1 MPLAGRLYNR
11 VDAKV
16 LIILGIGISCW
27 SYWLLAHLSLNV
39 AFPNL
44 IPILLLMGGG
54 MAFVFVPLST
64 ISLITISQ
72 EKMTH
77 ATSFYTLM
85 QRIGGNI
92 GYAATVTILERRI
105 QLHRSHLVGNISA
118 SRGHFLNLYHMF
130 TGYFHKNGYGPVH
143 DRLGIFSLFDRLINQ
158 QAAMLSYNDLSW
170 IFMLMFLFVTVFIL
184 FLPHSKSAGKD
195 VEEEVVL
202 VD

>member
-1 MPLAGRLYNR
+1 
-11 VDAKV
+11 
-16 LIILGIGISCW
+16 
-27 SYWLLAHLSLNV
+27 
-39 AFPNL
+39 
-44 IPILLLMGGG
+44 
-54 MAFVFVPLST
+54 
-64 ISLITISQ
+64 
-72 EKMTH
+72 
-77 ATSFYTLM
+77 
-85 QRIGGNI
+85 
-92 GYAATVTILERRI
+92 
-105 QLHRSHLVGNISA
+105 
-118 SRGHFLNLYHMF
+118 MF